1 MATFNGGRRMENL
14 QLRNLNKF
22 KTALSLTIALS
33 ASTVLSG
40 CGEGVSVIEDATEI
54 YDTIDSNDGEIEI
67 EPQVLD
73 VKGEDFKLVVEY
85 DLDEDTSKKW
95 RITDNKKIYTEVYTE
110 GLDKDTKVWI
120 DNVHTDTTLVAS
132 NEIMNGITQDTM
144 DDRIHNSLMYGFP
157 ISDTVKYSGSNQI
170 DGQNDTFIS
179 GSFYGFNGYSSGS
192 IDEQRYTEE
201 NYLEHGVYGNK
212 ISSTYDL
219 LIQKGDNEP
228 YVTSVDS
235 DIVVIA
241 YNIITKSDGDTYKYY
256 QYNRDGSYEEID
268 KPKTKTK

>member
-1 MATFNGGRRMENL
+1 MKNL

-22 KTALSLTIALS
+22 KTALGLTIALS

-40 CGEGVSVIEDATEI
+40 CESKAVIEDATEI

-67 EPQVLD
+67 ESQVLD

-95 RITDNKKIYTEVYTE
+95 RITDNKKIYTEVHTE
-110 GLDKDTKVWI
+110 GLDEDIKVWI

-157 ISDTVKYSGSNQI
+157 ISDTIKYYGINQI
-170 DGQNDTFIS
+170 EGQNDTFIS
-179 GSFYGFNGYSSGS
+179 GSFYGFNGYASGD

-201 NYLEHGVYGNK
+201 NYLENGVYANK

-219 LIQKGDNEP
+219 LIKKGDSEP
-228 YVTSVDS
+228 YATSVDS

-241 YNIITKSDGDTYKYY
+241 YNIITKIDGNNYEYY